1 MINLATIQGN
11 LTKDPE
17 LTTTPSGVEV
27 AKFSIAWNEKYKDKE
42 KVEFYNC
49 VAWRQTGVFISKH
62 FKKGNPI
69 LVEGHFETRTY
80 DDKDGIKRYS
90 TELIV
95 DRAHFCGGKS
105 DNGQAKPDLN
115 ELQDK
120 LNNAGVPGGLD
131 GVVGNEKDLPF

>member
-62 FKKGNPI
+62 FKKRQPNFG
-69 LVEGHFETRTY
+69 
-80 DDKDGIKRYS
+80 
-90 TELIV
+90 
-95 DRAHFCGGKS
+95 
-105 DNGQAKPDLN
+105 
-115 ELQDK
+115 
-120 LNNAGVPGGLD
+120 
-131 GVVGNEKDLPF
+131 